1 MGNEEN
7 IKKWRGA
14 LSNAVIGFVLV
25 MIAYILINTTV
36 NYLLLAGNAKT
47 LLVDLQNPFVYL
59 NSSGVCHK

>member
-25 MIAYILINTTV
+25 MISFILINTVV
-36 NYLLLAGNAKT
+36 NYILLDGKG
-47 LLVDLQNPFVYL
+47 LQVQLTDPFSYL
-59 NSSGVCHK
+59 NSSGACHK